1 MTYPSGRTVTY
12 AFDALGRVN
21 QLNTTKPGEA
31 QVVVVQNVQY
41 QPFGGVKNFTL
52 GNGQIYTRSI
62 DQDGRVAS
70 YTLGAT
76 NYALTFDAASRIT
89 GIGTSTYGYDALDR
103 LTSAIL
109 SASNFGYSYDGVG
122 NRLTKTVGANTDNYA
137 YSSTSNRI
145 STLTPAGGSQ
155 RSFVFDTN
163 GSTTSD
169 GLNTYGY
176 DTRGR
181 MTQATS
187 GAGTSTYQVN
197 ALGQRVKKS
206 TSSSDTV
213 FQYDSRGR
221 LVAETDA
228 AGALKRELIY
238 LGDIPVAV
246 FQ

>member
-1 MTYPSGRTVTY
+1 MVRSTAARSTRTAASPPTRW
-12 AFDALGRVN
+12 ARR
-21 QLNTTKPGEA
+21 T
-31 QVVVVQNVQY
+31 
-41 QPFGGVKNFTL
+41 
-52 GNGQIYTRSI
+52 TRS
-62 DQDGRVAS
+62 R
-70 YTLGAT
+70 
-76 NYALTFDAASRIT
+76 
-89 GIGTSTYGYDALDR
+89 STPDR

-145 STLTPAGGSQ
+145 STLTPAGGAQ
-155 RSFVFDTN
+155 RSFVFDAD
-163 GSTTSD
+163 GSTTND
-169 GLNTYGY
+169 GLNTYSY

-181 MTQATS
+181 MTQAMS
-187 GAGTSTYQVN
+187 AAGTSAYQVN

-221 LVAETDA
+221 LIAETDA